1 VRRSPHLVER
11 TNRFSMTQVK
21 ALTNLASIDGAI
33 MGTDS
38 LKAKDTAAVVKIAM
52 K

>member
-1 VRRSPHLVER
+1 LSP
-11 TNRFSMTQVK
+11 
-21 ALTNLASIDGAI
+21 ASIEVAI